1 MSLRILIA
9 DDDDI
14 SRDLLEHMLEQ
25 EGYEV
30 RTAATGLEA
39 YSVLR
44 AESIQLVITDWEM
57 PELSGIELCRLIRQS
72 GSDNGYVYVIM
83 LSGHNERN
91 QIVQGLA
98 AGADDFL
105 TKPLFRDELLV
116 RIRAGERVLSLETR
130 DVAIFALAKLA
141 ESRDNETGMHLE
153 RVQQYARVLTAQLLE
168 SPDMAGDIDPDLVR
182 LIYLTSPLHD
192 IGKVG
197 IPDQILLKPGK
208 LTAEEI
214 QIMRRHV
221 DIGTATLD
229 ACLARFP
236 GARFF
241 TVAREIAASHHEKW
255 NGTGYPRG
263 LSGNQIPIAG
273 RIVALADVYDA
284 LRSKRHYKEAISH
297 EAALEIIVRESG
309 KHFDPK
315 VVQAFLAIQRSFAR
329 IATEFADDVETQV
342 IHFVTPP
349 ICEGDSSLA
358 DFNFSAQPV
367 S

>member
-1 MSLRILIA
+1 MSLKILIA
-9 DDDDI
+9 DDDEV

-39 YSVLR
+39 FSILR
-44 AESIQLVITDWEM
+44 DESIQLVITDWEM
-57 PELSGIELCRLIRQS
+57 PELSGIELCKLIRQA
-72 GSDNGYVYVIM
+72 GTDGGYVYVIM

-153 RVQQYARVLTAQLLE
+153 RVQQYSRVLTAKLLE
-168 SPDMAGDIDPDLVR
+168 FPEMAGQIDADMVR

-197 IPDQILLKPGK
+197 IPDSILLKPAK
-208 LTAEEI
+208 LTSAEI
-214 QIMRRHV
+214 KIMRRHV
-221 DIGTATLD
+221 EIGAATLD
-229 ACLARFP
+229 ACLKRFP
-236 GARFF
+236 GARFL
-241 TVAREIAASHHEKW
+241 TVAREIAATHHEKW
-255 NGTGYPRG
+255 NGAGYPLG
-263 LSGNQIPIAG
+263 LKEKQIPIAG

-284 LRSKRHYKEAISH
+284 LRSKRHYKEAMSH
-297 EAALEIIVRESG
+297 NEALEIIVRESG
-309 KHFDPK
+309 CHFDPL
-315 VVQAFLAIQRSFAR
+315 VVRAFLAIQRDFSR
-329 IATEFADDVETQV
+329 IASEFSDEQHTQM
-342 IHFVTPP
+342 IHLVTPGL
-349 ICEGDSSLA
+349 CEGDASLA
-358 DFNFSAQPV
+358 DITFTPC
-367 S
+367 